1 MEPLKEVW
9 QLSISHQEHL
19 QVGKLNFLTDVSWF
33 GVLTQVG
40 PTHSSG
46 NQLCASAQALIFG
59 EITTP
64 LGREPLGL
72 IK

>member
-9 QLSISHQEHL
+9 QLSSSHQECL
-19 QVGKLNFLTDVSWF
+19 QVGKLNFLTNVSWF

-40 PTHSSG
+40 AIHSSKK
-46 NQLCASAQALIFG
+46 QLCASAQPLIFG
-59 EITTP
+59 ETTTP
-64 LGREPLGL
+64 LGRESLGL